1 MRAFLF
7 LFLLFPLIELAVL
20 IQVGSAIGVLP
31 TLLLVIGTAVLGSVL
46 LRVAGVA
53 TAWRARERLAR
64 GEVPEQEMLEGLLI
78 AVGGG
83 LLLLPGFIS
92 DIFGL
97 LCLIPFTRRLFIRN
111 LRKRAETGLL
121 AQMTETPTSPWTAEL
136 TPPSYP
142 FAGDWRPHGTI
153 VHVFTHFRLELQVWS
168 ATTPEPASL
177 EDGWWTSPAELDA
190 EALPTLFRK
199 VLAAALG

>member
-7 LFLLFPLIELAVL
+7 LLLLFPLVELAVL
-20 IQVGSAIGVLP
+20 IKVGSVIGVLP
-31 TLLLVIGTAVLGSVL
+31 TLLLIIGSAVLGSVL

-64 GEVPEQEMLEGLLI
+64 GELPEQEMLEGLLI

-97 LCLIPFTRRLFIRN
+97 LCLFPFTRRLLVGK
-111 LRKRAETGLL
+111 LRQRA
-121 AQMTETPTSPWTAEL
+121 AEQAL
-136 TPPSYP
+136 RQRA
-142 FAGDWRPHGTI
+142 FADDLQARSGPHRPNVIEGEYEH
-153 VHVFTHFRLELQVWS
+153 RDS
-168 ATTPEPASL
+168 
-177 EDGWWTSPAELDA
+177 
-190 EALPTLFRK
+190 
-199 VLAAALG
+199 

>member
-7 LFLLFPLIELAVL
+7 LLLVFPLIELAVL
-20 IQVGSAIGVLP
+20 IKVGSAIGVLP
-31 TLLLVIGTAVLGSVL
+31 TLLLIIGSAVLGSVL

-64 GEVPEQEMLEGLLI
+64 GELPEQEMLEGLLI

-97 LCLIPFTRRLFIRN
+97 LCLLPFSRRLLVNKVRQRVAAQA
-111 LRKRAETGLL
+111 LRQRAFADDLHARSG
-121 AQMTETPTSPWTAEL
+121 PT
-136 TPPSYP
+136 
-142 FAGDWRPHGTI
+142 RPNVIEGEFEH
-153 VHVFTHFRLELQVWS
+153 RDS
-168 ATTPEPASL
+168 
-177 EDGWWTSPAELDA
+177 
-190 EALPTLFRK
+190 
-199 VLAAALG
+199 

>member
-7 LFLLFPLIELAVL
+7 LLLLFPLIELAVL

-31 TLLLVIGTAVLGSVL
+31 TLLLIVGSAVLGSVL

-53 TAWRARERLAR
+53 TAWRAREKLAR
-64 GEVPEQEMLEGLLI
+64 GEMPEQEVLEGMLI

-97 LCLIPFTRRLFIRN
+97 LCLIPFTRRLLVGN
-111 LRKRAETGLL
+111 LRRRAQEQALRQRAFFDDEL
-121 AQMTETPTSPWTAEL
+121 ARSGQTH
-136 TPPSYP
+136 
-142 FAGDWRPHGTI
+142 PHVIEGEYQ
-153 VHVFTHFRLELQVWS
+153 RR
-168 ATTPEPASL
+168 
-177 EDGWWTSPAELDA
+177 D
-190 EALPTLFRK
+190 
-199 VLAAALG
+199 

>member
-7 LFLLFPLIELAVL
+7 LFLLFPIIELAVL
-20 IQVGSAIGVLP
+20 IKVGSAIGVLP
-31 TLLLVIGTAVLGSVL
+31 TLLLVIGSAVLGSIL

-64 GEVPEQEMLEGLLI
+64 GELPEQEMLEGLLI

-97 LCLIPFTRRLFIRN
+97 LCLIPFTRRLMVSK
-111 LRKRAETGLL
+111 LRQRVAEQALRQRA
-121 AQMTETPTSPWTAEL
+121 
-136 TPPSYP
+136 
-142 FAGDWRPHGTI
+142 FAD
-153 VHVFTHFRLELQVWS
+153 
-168 ATTPEPASL
+168 
-177 EDGWWTSPAELDA
+177 D
-190 EALPTLFRK
+190 
-199 VLAAALG
+199 LAARSGQARPNVIEGEFEHRDPK